1 MARKFW
7 FNVLA
12 TLLGLAGEGIGFWL
26 GELLLVDVLGNI
38 PIIPKLLSWPVDYS
52 WYAAAA
58 TIGLSIFCGVYL
70 SGKLCELANTKYNYG
85 LIAWGAFYTIY
96 YIGSM
101 VWNFSHEGFSLAMLI
116 LFLIAIIGHAVCVVT
131 CIKGDID

>member
-38 PIIPKLLSWPVDYS
+38 PIIPKLLSWPGDYRIIYFL
-52 WYAAAA
+52 W
-58 TIGLSIFCGVYL
+58 GLSERKTLRVSKHQI
-70 SGKLCELANTKYNYG
+70 
-85 LIAWGAFYTIY
+85 
-96 YIGSM
+96 
-101 VWNFSHEGFSLAMLI
+101 
-116 LFLIAIIGHAVCVVT
+116 
-131 CIKGDID
+131 